1 MYNKAMATEQR
12 LQTKITT
19 WLRANGFYVIKTSA
33 IPGVPVGCPD
43 IIALKNGYYVA
54 LEVKASKNAPKQ
66 PLQQFT
72 IDLLGKDG
80 LAYFVYPENWP
91 EIQVRLETISM

>member
-1 MYNKAMATEQR
+1 MYNGVMATESRFQA
-12 LQTKITT
+12 KIISY
-19 WLRANGFYVIKTSA
+19 LKANGFYVIKTSA

-43 IIALKNGYYVA
+43 IIALKNGYYIA

-80 LAYFVYPENWP
+80 FAMFVYPENWP
-91 EIQVRLETISM
+91 DIQVQLETISM

>member
-1 MYNKAMATEQR
+1 MATEQKF
-12 LQTKITT
+12 QTSVIH
-19 WLRANGFYVIKTSA
+19 WLKANDFYVIKTSA

-66 PLQQFT
+66 PLQQYT
-72 IDLLGKDG
+72 VDLLSEDG
-80 LAYFVYPENWP
+80 YAFFIWPDVWPTVKAELEDVFVN
-91 EIQVRLETISM
+91 